1 MSQRIPLKKT
11 DEELQMLLE
20 VAEKFENAK
29 KQKGR
34 ELNKTEKRE
43 LSGKVTENIIRDHLL
58 KRGFN
63 LSKTREFIVD
73 DSIGSM
79 EIDMMLL
86 AKGVDPE
93 DSPYKPE
100 DIRVIFEI
108 KNNAVTDQ
116 TTRTK
121 ANFDRAKKRVKADFA
136 FVCLSERTS
145 YKHRV
150 YPEALG
156 YPVFE
161 LISRK
166 RSRDMWMESREE
178 ILAETRRIARDG
190 GPAMWRTGSWAAT
203 HKFSGKKTVI

>member
-1 MSQRIPLKKT
+1 MSQRLPLKRT

-20 VAEKFENAK
+20 VAEKFETAK
-29 KQKGR
+29 SFKGR

-43 LSGKVTENIIRDHLL
+43 LSGKETENIIRAHLSR
-58 KRGFN
+58 KGFN
-63 LSKTREFIVD
+63 LSKTREFIID
-73 DSIGSM
+73 DSVGSM

-86 AKGVDPE
+86 AKGVNPE
-93 DSPYKPE
+93 NFPYKPE
-100 DIRVIFEI
+100 NVRVIFEI

-116 TTRTK
+116 TTKTK
-121 ANFDRAKKRVKADFA
+121 ANFDRAKERVKADFA

-145 YKHRV
+145 YKYRV

-166 RSRDMWMESREE
+166 HSRDVWMESRAE
-178 ILAETRRIARDG
+178 ILAESHRIARDG
-190 GPAMWRTGSWAAT
+190 GPAMWKNGSWDALIT
-203 HKFSGKKTVI
+203 FLEKRQ

>member
-29 KQKGR
+29 RLKGR

-43 LSGKVTENIIRDHLL
+43 LSGKETENIIRAHLL
-58 KRGFN
+58 QRGFN

-100 DIRVIFEI
+100 DVRVIFEI

-116 TTRTK
+116 TTKTK
-121 ANFDRAKKRVKADFA
+121 ANFDRAKKRVKTDFA

-150 YPEALG
+150 YPEVLG

-166 RSRDMWMESREE
+166 RSRDKWIESREE
-178 ILAETRRIARDG
+178 IIVESRKIARDG
-190 GPAMWRTGSWAAT
+190 GPAMWKTGSWAALISYLE
-203 HKFSGKKTVI
+203 KRQ

>member
-1 MSQRIPLKKT
+1 MVERISLKET

-20 VAEKFENAK
+20 LAEKFETAK
-29 KQKGR
+29 RLKGR
-34 ELNKTEKRE
+34 KLNKTEKRG
-43 LSGKVTENIIRDHLL
+43 LSGKATEDIIRAHLL

-63 LSKTREFIVD
+63 LSKTREFIAD

-86 AKGVDPE
+86 ANRVDPQ
-93 DSPYKPE
+93 DCPYNPKNV
-100 DIRVIFEI
+100 RVILEI

-121 ANFDRAKKRVKADFA
+121 ENFDRAKRRLKADFA

-166 RSRDMWMESREE
+166 RQRDVWMESKDE
-178 ILAETRRIARDG
+178 ILAESRRIARDG
-190 GPAMWRTGSWAAT
+190 GPAMWKTGSWAALI
-203 HKFSGKKTVI
+203 KYLESCSR